1 MMPARFPALLRG
13 ECKRLLRSRATY
25 AFAAMALILALAT
38 ILSSPDEQ
46 NALLFMVAG
55 DDPGRVGGAVGF
67 IGNLVDADDVAGSA
81 ARTSLVFTM
90 LWIPSV
96 IIYAVVTTAQDYTS
110 ASYSV
115 SKARGVSDAASV
127 LSKLATRGAFCC
139 LTYIAFNGMA
149 FAFKLIQYGGPV
161 SLAGIACFAL
171 PAALGAIVLAS
182 LLAEASALC
191 LLMRSATAAS
201 VIAVA
206 FSLFVMA
213 WFPSTYVEGA
223 GAGSPILYL
232 SPVFYLM
239 NVCALCFQT
248 VGTSEVL
255 LYAAAAIPVMCLVSV
270 GALKLREVF

>member
-115 SKARGVSDAASV
+115 VEGKRR
-127 LSKLATRGAFCC
+127 LRRR
-139 LTYIAFNGMA
+139 
-149 FAFKLIQYGGPV
+149 
-161 SLAGIACFAL
+161 
-171 PAALGAIVLAS
+171 LGAL
-182 LLAEASALC
+182 
-191 LLMRSATAAS
+191 
-201 VIAVA
+201 
-206 FSLFVMA
+206 
-213 WFPSTYVEGA
+213 
-223 GAGSPILYL
+223 
-232 SPVFYLM
+232 
-239 NVCALCFQT
+239 
-248 VGTSEVL
+248 
-255 LYAAAAIPVMCLVSV
+255 
-270 GALKLREVF
+270 